1 MSDVTFRD
9 ARRED
14 VAAIVAMLADDALGA
29 KRESPDTFD
38 PYLNAFDELA
48 ANGMQSLVVAERG
61 GEIVGTAQLT
71 FMPGLSHRGM
81 LRAQIEA
88 VRVRTDQRGGGVGGA
103 LITECIAR
111 ARSRGAGMVQL
122 ASNASRTDA
131 RRFYERLGFEASHI
145 GFKLHLNH

>member
-9 ARRED
+9 ARRVD

-29 KRESPDTFD
+29 KRESPNDLD
-38 PYLNAFDELA
+38 PYLQAFDALA
-48 ANGMQSLVVAERG
+48 ATGMQSLVVAERD
-61 GEIVGTAQLT
+61 GEVVGTAQVT

-81 LRAQIEA
+81 LRAEIEA
-88 VRVRTDQRGGGVGGA
+88 VRVRSDQRGGGVGSA
-103 LITECIAR
+103 LINECINR
-111 ARSRGAGMVQL
+111 ARSRGAGMIQL

-131 RRFYERLGFEASHI
+131 LRFYEQLGFEASHV